1 MIYFPQL
8 GKIVFSRS
16 VKFNEESVI
25 RGQVGRSET
34 SSSEGALCDIFQH
47 MTTTREKEIDTIGC
61 RLQRKTLKQ
70 PHTDASMDD
79 EVDSTGDL
87 EEEKKFCRKSDEE
100 PQYTIKTH
108 NRTRQESQ
116 PNLVL
121 SESTTKCV
129 VGMGINNKT
138 KTYNEQI
145 HHGNP

>member
-1 MIYFPQL
+1 
-8 GKIVFSRS
+8 
-16 VKFNEESVI
+16 
-25 RGQVGRSET
+25 
-34 SSSEGALCDIFQH
+34 
-47 MTTTREKEIDTIGC
+47 
-61 RLQRKTLKQ
+61 
-70 PHTDASMDD
+70 MDD

-100 PQYTIKTH
+100 PQYTIKTR